1 MKGTANMLV
10 KRKKMLIWFLIAALL
25 FVMLCIAALDYR
37 ISAPIYAEHSEKIT
51 SGVRIALISDHHSS
65 SYGSDQQELMQA
77 IRAQQPDLILLTGDI
92 FDDAPPHDNAL
103 TLLQQIG
110 KEYPCFYVA
119 GNHEFWSGEINVLK
133 DKIRA
138 CGITVLEG
146 SGKRLF
152 IKGQELYICGVD
164 DPECSKHTAEGIAD
178 WDTQL
183 ERCCMGIPKDIYSI
197 LLSHRPE
204 LTDRYQNSG
213 FDLVLAGHAHG
224 GQVRIPGILNG
235 LFSPGEGFFPK
246 YAGGRYELNGNV
258 TLIVSRGLAKSALPR
273 VFNPPELVIVDLL
286 PRE

>member
-1 MKGTANMLV
+1 M
-10 KRKKMLIWFLIAALL
+10 
-25 FVMLCIAALDYR
+25 
-37 ISAPIYAEHSEKIT
+37 
-51 SGVRIALISDHHSS
+51 
-65 SYGSDQQELMQA
+65 DQQELMQA
-77 IRAQQPDLILLTGDI
+77 TRTQQPDQIVLTGDI

-110 KEYPCFYVA
+110 AEYPCFYAA

-133 DKIRA
+133 EKIRA

-146 SGKRLF
+146 SGERVR

-164 DPECSKHTAEGIAD
+164 DPECSKHTGEGIDD

-183 ERCCMGIPKDIYSI
+183 QRCREGLSQGIYSI

-204 LTDRYQNSG
+204 LVSQYQNSG

-235 LFSPGEGFFPK
+235 LFSR
-246 YAGGRYELNGNV
+246 GR
-258 TLIVSRGLAKSALPR
+258 
-273 VFNPPELVIVDLL
+273 LL
-286 PRE
+286 PQIRRRPLRIRGRRYYDRQPRACKKRAAPRLQPA